1 MYCPAMRPTQPQRPS
16 SHDFDDLPSDLS
28 FDAPPTDFVAEVSP
42 YTGVDVLP
50 DALQEAFQDGRGRPR
65 KPGRKPPLDLTVPLP
80 RDTAPKREA
89 VPTTVCL
96 SCGAS
101 PPEGGDCPHDEIA
114 RLDDA
119 SEAVLA
125 TVRRLQ
131 SAVAERHAQERALR
145 RLISVEVSAGR
156 GDIDTPNRPLPAA
169 PVEREAAACSHCGH
183 RPIATR
189 AARRKALLEAQESFF
204 FAAPPP
210 PAESTEKPLP
220 QPAEARLEA
229 APDTGGEAPAE
240 APKRKRGRPRKQLEN
255 GPADVASAP
264 VEAAAPL

>member
-1 MYCPAMRPTQPQRPS
+1 MYCRAMRPTQPQRPS

-28 FDAPPTDFVAEVSP
+28 FDAPPSDFVSEVSP
-42 YTGVDVLP
+42 YTGVDVFP
-50 DALQEAFQDGRGRPR
+50 DALPEAFQEGRSRSK
-65 KPGRKPPLDLTVPLP
+65 KPGRKPPLDLIAPAP
-80 RDTAPKREA
+80 REAPPKREA
-89 VPTTVCL
+89 VPTSVCL

-101 PPEGGDCPHDEIA
+101 PPDGGDCPHDEIA

-125 TVRRLQ
+125 TVKRLQ

-156 GDIDTPNRPLPAA
+156 GDIETPNRPLVA
-169 PVEREAAACSHCGH
+169 PPLERESIACSHCGH
-183 RPIATR
+183 RPVVSR
-189 AARRKALLEAQESFF
+189 AARRKALLEAQETFF

-210 PAESTEKPLP
+210 PAEPPEAPSPTPVEEPL
-220 QPAEARLEA
+220 AEA
-229 APDTGGEAPAE
+229 APLDTEAPAE

-255 GPADVASAP
+255 TPSEAAVAP
-264 VEAAAPL
+264 VEAPAQT